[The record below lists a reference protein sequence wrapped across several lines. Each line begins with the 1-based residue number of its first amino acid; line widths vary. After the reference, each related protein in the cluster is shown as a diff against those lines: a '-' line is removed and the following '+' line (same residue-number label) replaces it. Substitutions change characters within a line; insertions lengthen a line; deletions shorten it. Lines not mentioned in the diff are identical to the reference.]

1 MLSSEGRDVSA
12 VEHGRGGRFLLGAS
26 FRVHMHVMTQPFKT
40 LTGKRAFE
48 FISRWPNFAPY
59 EINGD
64 KATVSLYAYSEEEKS
79 RITQMVASLKAML

>member
-1 MLSSEGRDVSA
+1 MSA
-12 VEHGRGGRFLLGAS
+12 VGHGSLGQFLDGAF
-26 FRVHMHVMTQPFKT
+26 FRVHMHVMNQPFKT
-40 LTGKRAFE
+40 LTGKQAFE

-64 KATVSLYAYSEEEKS
+64 KATVRLYAYSGEEKI